1 MRTFKN
7 ALAQLYR
14 VYLLIKEPRMR
25 RIIYFVIYILLALA
39 AGVSLL
45 VSTPKSFEH
54 ALGGTMLITL
64 CGWLI
69 VVGALVC
76 AASVLPGIWMFERA
90 GLVAIAAG
98 IAMYTITLVLV
109 FGASIFVAVVPTIFV
124 LFFTLRW
131 LDIWEFLLAPREG

>member
-1 MRTFKN
+1 MRNLK
-7 ALAQLYR
+7 QLLPHFYK
-14 VYLLIKEPRMR
+14 VYMMIAEPRVR
-25 RIIYFVIYILLALA
+25 RIIYFVIYILLAMA
-39 AGVSLL
+39 SGVSLL
-45 VSTPKSFEH
+45 LTTPKSFEN
-54 ALGGTMLITL
+54 ALGGSLLVSL

-76 AASVLPGIWMFERA
+76 AGSILPGIWMFERA

-98 IAMYTITLVLV
+98 MAMYTITLVLV

>member
-1 MRTFKN
+1 MRTLKN
-7 ALAQLYR
+7 ALKQLYR
-14 VYLLIKEPRMR
+14 LYLLIKEPRMR
-25 RIIYFVIYILLALA
+25 RIIYFVIYILLAIA
-39 AGVSLL
+39 SGVTLL
-45 VSTPKSFEH
+45 LTTPRSFEH
-54 ALGGTMLITL
+54 ALGGAFLVSL

-76 AASVLPGIWMFERA
+76 AASILPGIWMFERA
-90 GLVAIAAG
+90 GLVAIGSG

-109 FGASIFVAVVPTIFV
+109 FGASIFVAVVPLIFI